1 MTPSGIEPATFRLIV
16 QCLNQLRHRVT
27 PIGRSSNQYRITET
41 VKGARKESEC
51 DEGDERNVDKISE
64 DKGR

>member
-1 MTPSGIEPATFRLIV
+1 M
-16 QCLNQLRHRVT
+16 RHRVT

-51 DEGDERNVDKISE
+51 GEGDEVYVEKISE
-64 DKGR
+64 DKDK